1 MASVSLCW
9 ITLTILISFRRTML
23 IRQVLAFVALCA
35 VGRHTKTASGCAIA
49 NMCGTPSIL
58 AEYALRASINGL
70 RRCAQR
76 AIAGRP
82 MPIGM
87 PSDETRTSLSL
98 VRIWAV
104 SAFTSAWGLLP
115 AFSQSVQLRCHAQRL
130 RPTSRLPGSY
140 PNDPELDPFRIANL
154 RLAT

>member
-1 MASVSLCW
+1 
-9 ITLTILISFRRTML
+9 ML
-23 IRQVLAFVALCA
+23 IRQVLAFGALCA
-35 VGRHTKTASGCAIA
+35 VGHHTKTASGCAIA

-98 VRIWAV
+98 VPKWAV
-104 SAFTSAWGLLP
+104 SAFTRTLP
-115 AFSQSVQLRCHAQRL
+115 IVVVYNA
-130 RPTSRLPGSY
+130 
-140 PNDPELDPFRIANL
+140 RIAARYSL
-154 RLAT
+154 L